1 MYYIFDTIRS
11 VWLKCQQHQKNWLFR
26 ITFFDSIRSVW
37 LRCQQH
43 QKNWSFGI
51 IQFVKII
58 LRFLED
64 PKVHMLAK
72 AGTAT
77 IRPDDIK

>member
-1 MYYIFDTIRS
+1 MAEMPGTAKTLVISY
-11 VWLKCQQHQKNWLFR
+11 H
-26 ITFFDSIRSVW
+26 FFDSIRSVW
-37 LRCQQH
+37 LRCQEH

-72 AGTAT
+72 ARTAT
-77 IRPDDIK
+77 IRPDDTK